1 MTNQESLKIV
11 TPIGMLGYGYSEA
24 LLYKGISMGA
34 TAIIVDSGSTDSGP
48 QKLALGTT
56 TCPIDAYKKDLKPL
70 LDACWHHKVK
80 VLISSAGGDGSNQH
94 VDELCQIVR
103 DYCIEKAYQLKLI
116 RIYAEIDPR
125 IVHDALDA
133 GKISSCSSSPALVQD
148 EIDKSPRIVAQ
159 MGMEPF
165 IQAMETEPDFDVI
178 ISGRAYDPAPYAA
191 FCYVNGFKNIGN
203 IYHMGKVMECGAL
216 CCTPKSKEA
225 LATIWQDR
233 FEITPLSD
241 ESKCTVDSLSAHTL
255 YEKARPDFLQGPG
268 GTLDL
273 TSSSYQVSPTDPRSC
288 QATGAKFIPS
298 DPYTIKLEGAKIT
311 GYRSVFLGGVRDPIL
326 ISQIDSFLEKIK
338 QYIGAAFKNVEYDL
352 HFHVYGKDGIM
363 GPLERD
369 TSIGKEVC
377 IMGEVRATTQQN
389 ATNIASAAR
398 IGVVHGPYPD
408 QKATSGN
415 FAMPFTPLEVAL
427 GPVCEF
433 NIYHCMEVDDPVI
446 HFPWFST
453 IVGPDTNIADRN
465 AAHGLLSLGKSE
477 MDAQTKALS
486 MAAKSIE
493 NGSTVKWQSNLGLK
507 EDVTY
512 LYQLARVIRSK
523 NAGPFELTFDV
534 IFNDMD
540 ALNKARDSGALTAD
554 NLAPLYNIS
563 VEKVVSCMFFEQAKA
578 FKFTIPRWAPNGGF
592 GETDVHASQQH
603 VPLMFI
609 EI

>member
-1 MTNQESLKIV
+1 MTNQEPLKII
-11 TPIGMLGYGYSEA
+11 TPIGMLGYGFSEH
-24 LLYKGISMGA
+24 LLFKGIAMGA
-34 TAIIVDSGSTDSGP
+34 KAIILDSGSTDSGP
-48 QKLALGTT
+48 QKLAIGTT
-56 TCPIDAYKKDLKPL
+56 TCPLDAYKKDLKPI

-80 VLISSAGGDGSNQH
+80 VLVSSAGGDGSNQH
-94 VDELCQIVR
+94 VDDLCKIVQ
-103 DYCIEKAYQLKLI
+103 DYCMEKSYQLKLI
-116 RIYAEIDPR
+116 RIYAEIDPK
-125 IVHDALDA
+125 IVHAAFDAD
-133 GKISSCSSSPALVQD
+133 KISSCSSSPPLIKD

-165 IQAMETEPDFDVI
+165 IQAMEREPDFDVI
-178 ISGRAYDPAPYAA
+178 IAGRAYDPSPYAA
-191 FCYVNGFKNIGN
+191 FCYVNGFKNVGN

-225 LATIWQDR
+225 LATVWQDR
-233 FEITPLSD
+233 FEITPLND
-241 ESKCTVDSLSAHTL
+241 DAKCTVDSLSAHTL

-273 TSSSYQVSPTDPRSC
+273 TQSKYEVSPTDAASC

-298 DPYTIKLEGAKIT
+298 NPYTIKLEGAKT
-311 GYRSVFLGGVRDPIL
+311 AGYRSVFLGGVRDPIL
-326 ISQIDSFLEKIK
+326 ISQIDQFLEKIK
-338 QYIGAAFKNVEYDL
+338 QYISTTFQNIDYDL
-352 HFHVYGKDGIM
+352 NFHVYGKDGIM

-369 TSIGKEVC
+369 TTIGKEIC
-377 IMGEVRATTQQN
+377 IMGEVRAQTQQM

-415 FAMPFTPLEVAL
+415 FAMPFSPLEVAL
-427 GPVCEF
+427 GPICEF

-453 IVGPDTNIADRN
+453 VVGSETALAKRN
-465 AAHGLLSLGKSE
+465 VTYGFNSGKPE

-486 MAAKSIE
+486 MAAKSIK
-493 NGSTVKWQSNLGLK
+493 NDAVNWQSNLGLK
-507 EDVTY
+507 EGVTY
-512 LYQLARVIRSK
+512 LYQLAKVIRSK

-540 ALNKARDSGALTAD
+540 ALNKARNSGALTAD
-554 NLAPLYNIS
+554 NLAPLYNVS